1 MEQKYVVD
9 YIGED
14 YKGWSN
20 ELVLISAGTGRG
32 KTTFI
37 ADVLLTYA
45 VSNNKRLLYLCNRSE
60 LQTQVT
66 ERIPAELKP
75 FIKITTYQAFE
86 KQLQAMRRFDH
97 YDYIVGDEAHYFFDD
112 SFNRQTDIS
121 GKYLVNTAIKDS
133 VVILM
138 SATGNLIFPTL
149 IRAGY
154 VKHKDHYYEIPG
166 NYDFV
171 DKVFMYQKKY
181 VDNIISKILN
191 ETDDKILFFCNDL
204 NCLGK
209 MYKVYGEQAY
219 YRCSKSRRKS
229 SVIPSNILKIG
240 DDCIRKVGDCIITFD
255 KRILFTTTVLDNG
268 VDIKD
273 PSLKHIFSEVFD
285 FNALIQSLGRKR
297 SLSTD
302 DHCSFYI
309 MYHEGTEIEA
319 LKRRLDKQ
327 LNVIDSYNSDYSRFQ
342 YLMGKDRSFMEQNP
356 AFFLGKR
363 FQHNGIETEIHLN
376 TMYSYKL
383 NATATLCNEML
394 TEGYHICLEKV
405 IENTMQKKVELYH
418 VYRDLKQEFLTL
430 LGSLVGQRLFTNSK
444 EYQDLRQ
451 LFSEMKINR
460 SNSAS
465 LNKINLFLQSEHIPY
480 LLESK
485 KCKDR
490 GEYRDKTY
498 WIIQTVANSDT

>member
-1 MEQKYVVD
+1 MEQKYVAD

-14 YKGWSN
+14 YKEWSN

-37 ADVLLTYA
+37 VDVLLTYA
-45 VSNNKRLLYLCNRSE
+45 ASNNKRLLYLCNRSE
-60 LQTQVT
+60 LKAQVT

-86 KQLQAMRRFDH
+86 GQMQATGRFGH

-112 SFNRQTDIS
+112 SFNQQTDIS
-121 GKYLVNTAIKDS
+121 GKYLVNAAVKDS

-138 SATGNLIFPTL
+138 SATGSLIFPTL

-154 VKHKDHYYEIPG
+154 VKRKDRYYTIPG
-166 NYDFV
+166 NYAFV
-171 DKVFMYQKKY
+171 DKVFLYQKKY
-181 VDNIISKILN
+181 VDNIISKILS

-204 NCLGK
+204 TRLGK
-209 MYKVYGEQAY
+209 MYKAYGEQAY

-229 SVIPSNILKIG
+229 SVIPSNILKTG
-240 DDCIRKVGDCIITFD
+240 DNCIRKVDDRIITFD

-297 SLSTD
+297 SLSEND
-302 DHCSFYI
+302 RCCFYI
-309 MYHEGTEIEA
+309 MHHEKEEVES

-327 LNVIDSYNSDYSRFQ
+327 LAVIDSYNCDYSRFQ
-342 YLMGKDRSFMEQNP
+342 WLMGKDRSFAAHNP

-383 NATATLCNEML
+383 SSTASTCSKML
-394 TEGYHICLEKV
+394 ENGYYNCLKEV
-405 IENTMQKKVELYH
+405 IANTMQKDVELYH
-418 VYRDLKQEFLTL
+418 VYRDLKQEFLIL
-430 LGSLVGQRLFTNSK
+430 LDSLVGERLFADSK
-444 EYQDLRQ
+444 GYQELRQ
-451 LFSEMKINR
+451 LFSELKVNR
-460 SNSAS
+460 TNSAS
-465 LNKINLFLQSEHIPY
+465 LNKINQFLQEQNISY
-480 LLESK
+480 LLESQ

-490 GEYRDKTY
+490 GPYRDKTY
-498 WIIQTVANSDT
+498 WIIRATENLDI